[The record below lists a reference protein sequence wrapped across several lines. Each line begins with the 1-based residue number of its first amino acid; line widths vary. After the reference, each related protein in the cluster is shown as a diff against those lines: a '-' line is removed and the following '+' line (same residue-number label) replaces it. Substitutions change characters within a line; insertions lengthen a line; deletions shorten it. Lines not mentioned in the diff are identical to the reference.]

1 MTAIF
6 CNIQPEVLEIIEEGT
21 CEECHKIGKM
31 YEAIIYTNDQIPGEV
46 RCLCTKCIS
55 EFL

>member
-1 MTAIF
+1 MTTVL

-21 CEECHKIGKM
+21 CEECYKIGKM
-31 YEAIIYTNDQIPGEV
+31 YEAIVFTSDLMPGEV